1 VDSIRR
7 TERLVVD
14 DERRP
19 AIASRVVL
27 REPAHV
33 SSAPLARV
41 IWLETARAARDRR
54 QLLARLRRG
63 PERGRL

>member
-27 REPAHV
+27 PDPAGPGG
-33 SSAPLARV
+33 PLARV
-41 IWLETARAARDRR
+41 IWLETARAARERR
-54 QLLARLRRG
+54 ELLAKLRRG

>member
-1 VDSIRR
+1 MDSIRC

-27 REPAHV
+27 REPARPSV
-33 SSAPLARV
+33 PLARV
-41 IWLETARAARDRR
+41 IWLETARASRERR
-54 QLLARLRRG
+54 LLLAKLRRV